1 MNIAIIEDEL
11 LTSEDLTEIIG
22 RIGKDIRIV
31 AVLDSVKKAIDFFQ
45 QGQPVDLVFADIQLG
60 DGLSFEI
67 FRKARV
73 DAPIIFCTAYDEYAL
88 DAIRS
93 NAIEYILKPFSPE
106 DIVAAIDKYHRLK
119 KHFVPREV
127 DYEKIIRAITGNK
140 PDEKKPNSILVYHRD
155 KVLPIAMEDI
165 ALFYIHNDLTHLHC
179 FDGRVY
185 IVNQSLDELEE
196 LSKGGFFRINR
207 QHLVNRRAIKD
218 ANHYMNRKYVVNL
231 SIHFK
236 ETLVVSKNR
245 TTDFL
250 EWLTR

>member
-11 LTSEDLTEIIG
+11 LTSEDLTEIIA
-22 RIGKDIRIV
+22 RAGKDIRIV

-45 QGQPVDLVFADIQLG
+45 QGQSVDLVFADIQLG

-67 FRKARV
+67 FRAARIA
-73 DAPIIFCTAYDEYAL
+73 APIIFCTAYDEYAL
-88 DAIRS
+88 DAIKS
-93 NAIEYILKPFSPE
+93 NGIEYILKPFTRE

-119 KHFVPREV
+119 NHFIPREI
-127 DYEKIIRAITGNK
+127 DYEKIITAITGNK
-140 PDEKKPNSILVYHRD
+140 PAENKPNSILVYHRD
-155 KVLPIAMEDI
+155 KILPIGMEEV

-179 FDGRVY
+179 FDGRAY
-185 IVNQSLDELEE
+185 IVNQALDELEQQ
-196 LSKGGFFRINR
+196 SGGGFFRINR
-207 QHLVNRRAIKD
+207 QHLVNRRAVKD

>member
-1 MNIAIIEDEL
+1 MNIVIIEDEI
-11 LTSEDLTEIIG
+11 LTSDDLAEIIG
-22 RIGKDIRIV
+22 HLGKDIHVV
-31 AVLDSVKKAIDFFQ
+31 AILDSVKKATDFFQ

-93 NAIEYILKPFSPE
+93 NAIEYILKPFSAG
-106 DIVAAIDKYHRLK
+106 DIIMAIEKYHRLK
-119 KHFVPREV
+119 KHFVPVEV
-127 DYEKIIRAITGNK
+127 DYEKIIKAITGNN
-140 PDEKKPNSILVYHRD
+140 PAEKKPNAILVYHRD
-155 KVLPIAMEDI
+155 KVVPVAMEEV

-185 IVNQSLDELEE
+185 IVNQALDELEQQ
-196 LSKGGFFRINR
+196 SDRGFFRINR

-245 TTDFL
+245 TADFL